1 MTTYAVVFL
10 SAVIF
15 PLPDTFYKAKIRHIC
30 FIALLFL
37 SCLLLDYKYISSA
50 VILNRQELIPVK
62 AVNWFSYHVP
72 VGVDIDRLDKND
84 DLRERAIAVEGEGKA
99 DVAAWRSAERVIEI
113 SAQTPLTLRIRT
125 FNFPGWKA
133 YIDDA
138 QAEIKIEEGTRAMLV
153 DIPEGNHTL
162 VLRFED
168 TPIRYYSKIIS
179 LGSLF
184 VIAFIS
190 LFSGV
195 LLNKKRNAA

>member
-1 MTTYAVVFL
+1 MTAYAVVFL

-15 PLPDTFYKAKIRHIC
+15 PLADTFYKTKIRHIF

-50 VILNRQELIPVK
+50 FILNRQELIPVK

-72 VGVDIDRLDKND
+72 VGVDVDKLDKND
-84 DLRERAIAVEGEGKA
+84 DFREKATVAEGEGKA
-99 DVAAWRSAERVIEI
+99 EIAAWRSAERFIEI

-133 YIDDA
+133 YIDDT
-138 QAEIKIEEGTRAMLV
+138 QAEIKTEGGTMAMLV

-179 LGSLF
+179 LGSLC
-184 VIAFIS
+184 VIALIS
-190 LFSGV
+190 LFPGV
-195 LLNKKRNAA
+195 LLNKKKNAT